1 MALTVAGVPRYLM
14 SLITLRKARVIS
26 ISFFFVA
33 HCLYNHVLHYTTT
46 NQIIIGDND
55 IIDPNNGTPEASLP
69 EHHAPL
75 PWDPPDSILS
85 AYYTE
90 SNVTNSTP
98 SSVWFDAVDTNGNRG
113 YVADPTLF
121 RRSVLQWHSQHTNA
135 TYWDR
140 LQRYQSHLQLD
151 INSSDSLTMDE
162 ICSLTERKGGRE
174 LNDGGMKMVM
184 EFVKVDTTPIVRK
197 GCTENPPLQHDRPKL
212 FCGIYTHNPA
222 RDFTRLAA
230 LSYGWKCD
238 GFLAFSTVTI
248 PSLGMVGLLHR
259 GEEAYGNMVQKT
271 RSIWS
276 YIATHYLDQFDYFH
290 IGGDDMHVIVENMRS
305 LLLEHETKIYDA
317 GKQGRIFGQL
327 TPTGNH
333 HFFRGGAG
341 YTIDRVGLKR
351 LHDYMPK
358 CATKTYGP
366 WEDNIISKCAWDLRL
381 TFSDNRDSCS
391 GQQRSHT
398 ENPGVLFNAQ
408 GLSQSEIDKRLRIWA
423 SLPHPIIPTREVG
436 LKVGLDAA
444 SNHSVTFH
452 RLHYPPWMVRHHA
465 LLYHA
470 CPSNTPLGNFANE
483 KGDSI
488 TAGGA

>member
-1 MALTVAGVPRYLM
+1 
-14 SLITLRKARVIS
+14 
-26 ISFFFVA
+26 
-33 HCLYNHVLHYTTT
+33 
-46 NQIIIGDND
+46 
-55 IIDPNNGTPEASLP
+55 
-69 EHHAPL
+69 
-75 PWDPPDSILS
+75 
-85 AYYTE
+85 
-90 SNVTNSTP
+90 
-98 SSVWFDAVDTNGNRG
+98 
-113 YVADPTLF
+113 
-121 RRSVLQWHSQHTNA
+121 
-135 TYWDR
+135 
-140 LQRYQSHLQLD
+140 
-151 INSSDSLTMDE
+151 
-162 ICSLTERKGGRE
+162 
-174 LNDGGMKMVM
+174 
-184 EFVKVDTTPIVRK
+184 
-197 GCTENPPLQHDRPKL
+197 
-212 FCGIYTHNPA
+212 
-222 RDFTRLAA
+222 
-230 LSYGWKCD
+230 
-238 GFLAFSTVTI
+238 
-248 PSLGMVGLLHR
+248 
-259 GEEAYGNMVQKT
+259 
-271 RSIWS
+271 
-276 YIATHYLDQFDYFH
+276 
-290 IGGDDMHVIVENMRS
+290 MHVIVENMRS

-488 TAGGA
+488 TAGGAWEQSMCRPIVRDGNSLFIWLWLAFIPSVACRLEVSERSQPFLEDPFSWIGIDSRSLQK